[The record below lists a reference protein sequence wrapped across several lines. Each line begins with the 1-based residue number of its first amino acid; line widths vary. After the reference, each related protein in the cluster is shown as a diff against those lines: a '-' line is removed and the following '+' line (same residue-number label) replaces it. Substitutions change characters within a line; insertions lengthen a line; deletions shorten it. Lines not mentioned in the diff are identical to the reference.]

1 MYTHSIIK
9 WICTILIIS
18 LIYAGVGPQLAEAA
32 SRPAPTPAPG
42 SSASAPPGHFDDL
55 LVELKTW
62 FEQVRP
68 QVLANP
74 QAGVP
79 EIERL
84 HALEA
89 ALTQEHAEVEAY
101 FHQIEDLIA
110 AKDLGDEIQQR
121 QQAFAADYETKYA
134 TLTAYLAQ
142 IDAAQR
148 RTTGLW
154 SWLLGRPAATDW
166 QTLLGDTLAFLAE
179 NTPRPRQSHFDPNNL
194 PHRSLRA
201 QEPIP
206 PKLTSAEWQA
216 AFPELAHSG
225 KPPGLASLLP
235 DSLDL
240 AQADAPPTDV
250 DLAETIEVQFT
261 PEITQLA
268 ADLDHNP
275 VQIFN
280 WVHNNVE
287 FVPTWGSIQG
297 AQLCLETR
305 TCNAFDTSSLLI
317 ALLRVSGIPARY
329 QMGTIEVP
337 IDQFMN
343 WAGGF
348 TDPDA
353 AASLFASGGT
363 PSVVRRV
370 DEASKVRSVRLEHV
384 WAKAWVDY
392 MPSQGAVHLEGDT
405 WVEVDGSF
413 KQYEFTPTRDFEQPV
428 TTDFESLALQL
439 AGTAI
444 IDSSTGA
451 VTGIDTDTVNSFV
464 QQAVQRQIKYLQT
477 NLPEAT
483 LREVVG
489 GKVIIQQHNQIL
501 PSRQPYGVLAYAA
514 DRPRFRIPCA
524 TV

>member
-89 ALTQEHAEVEAY
+89 ALTQEHAQVEAY
-101 FHQIEDLIA
+101 LHQIEDLIA
-110 AKDLGDEIQQR
+110 AKDLADEIQQR
-121 QQAFAADYETKYA
+121 QQAFAADYEAKYA

-154 SWLLGRPAATDW
+154 SWLLGRPAAADW

-201 QEPIP
+201 HGADPAQVDGCRVAGCLP
-206 PKLTSAEWQA
+206 A
-216 AFPELAHSG
+216 ELAHSG

-268 ADLDHNP
+268 TDLDHNP

-280 WVHNNVE
+280 WVHNNIE

-343 WAGGF
+343 WLGGF
-348 TDPDA
+348 SRSSGCCSFCRQWRCPVRGY
-353 AASLFASGGT
+353 GGT
-363 PSVVRRV
+363 RWNNSLCTDGARV
-370 DEASKVRSVRLEHV
+370 GKG
-384 WAKAWVDY
+384 VD
-392 MPSQGAVHLEGDT
+392 
-405 WVEVDGSF
+405 
-413 KQYEFTPTRDFEQPV
+413 
-428 TTDFESLALQL
+428 
-439 AGTAI
+439 
-444 IDSSTGA
+444 
-451 VTGIDTDTVNSFV
+451 
-464 QQAVQRQIKYLQT
+464 
-477 NLPEAT
+477 
-483 LREVVG
+483 
-489 GKVIIQQHNQIL
+489 
-501 PSRQPYGVLAYAA
+501 
-514 DRPRFRIPCA
+514 
-524 TV
+524 